1 MATDNDDVTI
11 SVRSETARIA
21 DLERQIAELRHPATS
36 SGKPVGR
43 KPDTFTGSRKN
54 RAIQSWIKTMD
65 DYFELNRNSL
75 GTPREVLLMAASYL
89 GDSAK
94 GDYNS
99 YVESKGEFTSWTDM
113 KKWLNDTY
121 NPVDPI
127 NSARRNFFNCKQR
140 NGETPDEFY
149 RRFTDCKNML
159 DTPLPDTY
167 VTYFFTLHLLWHY
180 QEQIYTDN
188 DFAKW
193 DKSLDDIVAKI
204 KRGPPPPASQSS
216 NLSVR
221 ISGGRPTDLADRI
234 TSERANKRQ
243 KISNET
249 KRHTPATGGSSGG
262 TLTTGKYDETP
273 LTDGQ
278 RKFLDQN
285 IIKGGGIIVSDAVQN
300 KADWIKE
307 ARQRNL
313 CIKCAG
319 SGHYRLQC
327 PAIRRSTTG
336 LNAILPGIGDLNSK
350 PQL

>member
-1 MATDNDDVTI
+1 MATDDVTAT
-11 SVRSETARIA
+11 SVAAEAARIV
-21 DLERQIAELRHPATS
+21 DLERQIAELRQQPLS
-36 SGKPVGR
+36 SSKPVGR

-54 RAIQSWIKTMD
+54 RAVQSWIKTMD
-65 DYFELNRNSL
+65 DYFELNKNSL
-75 GTPREVLLMAASYL
+75 GTPREILLMAASYL

-99 YVESKGEFTSWTDM
+99 YVESKGEFESWMDM
-113 KKWLNDTY
+113 KRWLNDTY

-167 VTYFFTLHLLWHY
+167 VTYFFTLHLLPHY

-188 DFAKW
+188 DFARW

-204 KRGPPPPASQSS
+204 KRGPPPPPVHPGG
-216 NLSVR
+216 NPNTR
-221 ISGGRPTDLADRI
+221 GFIGGRSTELGDRI
-234 TSERANKRQ
+234 ASDRATKRQ
-243 KISNET
+243 KTST
-249 KRHTPATGGSSGG
+249 SGSSGG
-262 TLTTGKYDETP
+262 ISATGKFDETP

-278 RKFLDQN
+278 RRFLDQN
-285 IIKGGGIIVSDAVQN
+285 IIKGGGIIISDAVQN
-300 KADWIKE
+300 KTDWINE

-313 CIKCAG
+313 CIRCAG
-319 SGHYRLQC
+319 AGHYKSQC

-336 LNAILPGIGDLNSK
+336 LNTVLPGLSDLNSEF
-350 PQL
+350 QL